1 MVVHGLGHT
10 KALGGHCNDTR
21 AGKLPGRC
29 EPARVL
35 FHRPWAMHWAMH
47 WATFLSWVTLQQ
59 ILQVRY
65 SIFLHHGTIWYP
77 LIPKKSHGV
86 SFFTLNIAI
95 LVYPILGKNVHHHNT
110 SDAASEALLG
120 AACWTPADSARCI
133 EYTSTISEVAVCAL
147 VRSR

>member
-35 FHRPWAMHWAMH
+35 FDRPWAMHWAMH

-77 LIPKKSHGV
+77 ISVLIFQVQSFQQFHFTCHLRSLV
-86 SFFTLNIAI
+86 SRRIKRF
-95 LVYPILGKNVHHHNT
+95 
-110 SDAASEALLG
+110 
-120 AACWTPADSARCI
+120 
-133 EYTSTISEVAVCAL
+133 
-147 VRSR
+147 